1 MLEDDD
7 GPSVVVFTPKKSN
20 LSRQAV
26 EKNALRKSLVS
37 SLPSEH
43 LPFRQTEERPNYS
56 KDYLD
61 ELKTSTPST
70 PKDLKSLSGVEDGQG
85 QALDLAAKFG
95 SDLGSRKNAA
105 IPTDA
110 EIKEKKERRARLA
123 KEEEYINLSDDE
135 DESNEV
141 SLLPRKQRPETRLVR
156 DDEEI
161 AEGFDEFVDDGR
173 IALGKKAAREQK
185 KKQAAQMR
193 ELINEAEGS
202 SDEDSDDSEAERKA
216 AYEAAQTR
224 AGMDGLHKEGPYG
237 KPRRPKTPPRITPL
251 PTLTACLERLQ
262 ANLASMQYTKM
273 QKIKRMDEL
282 QREKA
287 DIAVRE
293 EEIQRLLKE
302 AGKNYEK
309 LRAEAGLAD
318 GEHPNGQR
326 MIGDG
331 TGTPGRGLESMG
343 NTPVASAGRT
353 P

>member
-1 MLEDDD
+1 MLDDD
-7 GPSVVVFTPKKSN
+7 DDAPAVVFTPKKSN

-26 EKNALRKSLVS
+26 EKNALRKSLAP
-37 SLPSEH
+37 SLSSEH
-43 LPFRQTEERPNYS
+43 LPFRQTEERPSYS
-56 KDYLD
+56 KNYLD

-70 PKDLKSLSGVEDGQG
+70 PKDLKSLSDVEDGQSK
-85 QALDLAAKFG
+85 ALDLAAKFG
-95 SDLGSRKNAA
+95 SDPELQQDSA

-110 EIKEKKERRARLA
+110 EIREKKERRARLA
-123 KEEEYINLSDDE
+123 KEEEYINLSDD
-135 DESNEV
+135 DESNEI
-141 SLLPRKQRPETRLVR
+141 SLLPQKQKPETRLVR
-156 DDEEI
+156 DDEDI

-173 IALGKKAAREQK
+173 VALGKKAEREQK
-185 KKQAAQMR
+185 RRQEAQMR

-202 SDEDSDDSEAERKA
+202 SDEDTDDSEAERKA

-224 AGMDGLHKEGPYG
+224 AGMDGLRKEDPYAR
-237 KPRRPKTPPRITPL
+237 PRRPKTPPKITPL

-273 QKIKRMDEL
+273 QKIKRMEEL

-302 AGKNYEK
+302 AGENYEK
-309 LRAEAGLAD
+309 LRAEAGLAE
-318 GEHPNGQR
+318 GEHRNGQR

-331 TGTPGRGLESMG
+331 TSTPGRGLESLG
-343 NTPVASAGRT
+343 NTPIASEGMS